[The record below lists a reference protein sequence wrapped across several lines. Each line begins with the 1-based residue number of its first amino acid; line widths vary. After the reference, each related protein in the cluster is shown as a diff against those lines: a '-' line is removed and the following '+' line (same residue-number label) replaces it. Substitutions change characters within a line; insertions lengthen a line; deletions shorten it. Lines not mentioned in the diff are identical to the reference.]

1 MHTIGVFACVFDD
14 EGHVLCVR
22 ENYGQ
27 RLWAMPGG
35 RLEAGEDPVSAV
47 EREAL
52 EEAAATIRVG
62 ALAGV
67 YAATH
72 QDDVVLLF
80 TADLVERG
88 TRLPDDEISAV
99 GFFAVD
105 ALPEPMGGNTRLRFE
120 DVVAGRLGVLRALS
134 APGVL
139 IPDRC
144 LP

>member
-1 MHTIGVFACVFDD
+1 MHTVGVFACVFD
-14 EGHVLCVR
+14 EKGHVLCVH
-22 ENYGQ
+22 ENYGE

-52 EEAAATIRVG
+52 EEAAATIRVRT
-62 ALAGV
+62 LAGV

-72 QDDVVLLF
+72 RDDVVLLF
-80 TADLVERG
+80 TADLVERSA
-88 TRLPDDEISAV
+88 RLLDNEISEV

-120 DVVAGRLGVLRALS
+120 DVVAGKLGVLRSLS
-134 APGVL
+134 APGVV

>member
-1 MHTIGVFACVFDD
+1 M
-14 EGHVLCVR
+14 R
-22 ENYGQ
+22 YENYGE

-52 EEAAATIRVG
+52 EEAAATIRVRI
-62 ALAGV
+62 LAGV

-72 QDDVVLLF
+72 RDDVVLLF
-80 TADLVERG
+80 TADLVERNA
-88 TRLPDDEISAV
+88 RLPDDEISEV

-120 DVVAGRLGVLRALS
+120 DVVAGKLGILRSLS
-134 APGVL
+134 APGVV
-139 IPDRC
+139 ITDRC